1 MRRHPDCLDELPSA
15 TPCRPQHPLLNRA
28 SALSGVFGSRTKD
41 DADMIQAEGS
51 QPIANRC
58 VQQMPLR
65 QRARRSCPCL
75 KCPQQCFRPRQ
86 PPHIRWQG
94 NWALRPPAHTS
105 ENGARCQGPGAC
117 KRGGAIAQARRI
129 NSARAHFAHLAHDVA
144 DHSIFDA
151 HHASGPL
158 RRLPSLQ
165 LELGVVEL
173 ASDRW
178 PVGAVS
184 DLT

>member
-1 MRRHPDCLDELPSA
+1 MRTA
-15 TPCRPQHPLLNRA
+15 NAPQAAGTPLLPVLEVSTTMFPSSTA
-28 SALSGVFGSRTKD
+28 TAYTVAGELG
-41 DADMIQAEGS
+41 A
-51 QPIANRC
+51 
-58 VQQMPLR
+58 
-65 QRARRSCPCL
+65 
-75 KCPQQCFRPRQ
+75 
-86 PPHIRWQG
+86 PP
-94 NWALRPPAHTS
+94 TCTYS

-165 LELGVVEL
+165 LELGVVKL